1 MTWTDLSQPYRDA
14 LNAFNYADADHIDDA
29 IARLTAAEQELSAQL
44 EELRHEIILHTS
56 PSYDCAAGE

>member
-1 MTWTDLSQPYRDA
+1 MTWADLSQAYRDA

-29 IARLTAAEQELSAQL
+29 IARLDAAEQELSTQL
-44 EELRHEIILHTS
+44 EGLRHEIILHTS

>member
-44 EELRHEIILHTS
+44 EGLRHEIILHAT
-56 PSYDCAAGE
+56 PSHDWAAGE